1 MERILLIETSTAL
14 CSAALAED
22 GAITAYKESSAP
34 KAHASLTAV
43 FIQEILGERGLT
55 LADCDAVCVSMGPG
69 SYTGL
74 RVGVSTAKGLCFGA
88 GKPLLAVGT
97 LDTLVA
103 QAMEEIPGQAGN
115 DGQTVIPCDNG
126 NLGNA
131 IPGNSNDTPG
141 NDTPSNGNPDN
152 GNPGNVI
159 PGNIIPGGVNAIPDN
174 GNVIPGSVNA
184 IPDNSNDI
192 PGNGIPGS
200 TNVITGN
207 VIPGSVNAI
216 PDNSNDTPSNDTPG
230 NGIPGSTNVITGTA
244 NVIPDLIGDPRFI
257 IPMIDARR
265 MEVYTAVFTS
275 TPSVIPSEAEGSL
288 RYVQITET
296 APVIID
302 ENSFAE
308 YLEQGPVLFIGD
320 GAGKCA
326 DVIRH
331 PNAHFC
337 QCHPKAS
344 SMLAPAIVQLRAGN
358 FQDVAYFEP
367 FYLKEFVATVSKKKL
382 W

>member
-1 MERILLIETSTAL
+1 MDRIILIETSTAL
-14 CSAALAED
+14 CSVALAED
-22 GAITAYKESSAP
+22 GAVTAYRESSEP

-43 FIQEILGERGLT
+43 FVQEVLAERGVT

-74 RVGVSTAKGLCFGA
+74 RVGVSTAKGLCFGS

-103 QAMEEIPGQAGN
+103 QAGEIPGQAGN
-115 DGQTVIPCDNG
+115 DGSSPYSF
-126 NLGNA
+126 L
-131 IPGNSNDTPG
+131 
-141 NDTPSNGNPDN
+141 
-152 GNPGNVI
+152 
-159 PGNIIPGGVNAIPDN
+159 
-174 GNVIPGSVNA
+174 
-184 IPDNSNDI
+184 
-192 PGNGIPGS
+192 
-200 TNVITGN
+200 
-207 VIPGSVNAI
+207 
-216 PDNSNDTPSNDTPG
+216 
-230 NGIPGSTNVITGTA
+230 
-244 NVIPDLIGDPRFI
+244 

-265 MEVYTAVFTS
+265 MEVYAAVWGRAAAG
-275 TPSVIPSEAEGSL
+275 ECGHCMK
-288 RYVQITET
+288 QITET
-296 APVIID
+296 APVIVD

-326 DVIRH
+326 DVIKH

-344 SMLAPAIVQLRAGN
+344 SMLSPALEALRAGN
-358 FQDVAYFEP
+358 FKDVAYFEP

-382 W
+382 F

>member
-1 MERILLIETSTAL
+1 MERIILIETSTAL
-14 CSAALAED
+14 CSVALAED
-22 GAITAYKESSAP
+22 GAVTAYRESSEP

-43 FIQEILGERGLT
+43 FVQEVLAERGVT

-74 RVGVSTAKGLCFGA
+74 RVGVSTAKGLCFGS

-103 QAMEEIPGQAGN
+103 QAGEIPGQAGN
-115 DGQTVIPCDNG
+115 DGSSPYSF
-126 NLGNA
+126 L
-131 IPGNSNDTPG
+131 
-141 NDTPSNGNPDN
+141 
-152 GNPGNVI
+152 
-159 PGNIIPGGVNAIPDN
+159 
-174 GNVIPGSVNA
+174 
-184 IPDNSNDI
+184 
-192 PGNGIPGS
+192 
-200 TNVITGN
+200 
-207 VIPGSVNAI
+207 
-216 PDNSNDTPSNDTPG
+216 
-230 NGIPGSTNVITGTA
+230 
-244 NVIPDLIGDPRFI
+244 

-265 MEVYTAVFTS
+265 MEVYAAVFS
-275 TPSVIPSEAEGSL
+275 PIISDKAYSVISSEAEGRVEKSL
-288 RYVQITET
+288 LYTQITET
-296 APVIID
+296 APAIID

-326 DVIRH
+326 DVIKH

-344 SMLAPAIVQLRAGN
+344 SMLSPALEALRAGN
-358 FQDVAYFEP
+358 FKDVAYFEP

-382 W
+382 F

>member
-14 CSAALAED
+14 CSTALAEN
-22 GAITAYKESSAP
+22 GVITSYRESSAP

-43 FIQEILGERGLT
+43 FIQEMLAERGIT
-55 LADCDAVCVSMGPG
+55 LDDCNAICVSKGPG

-74 RVGVSTAKGLCFGA
+74 RVGVSTAKGLCFGS

-103 QAMEEIPGQAGN
+103 QAAVGR
-115 DGQTVIPCDNG
+115 QTVIPD
-126 NLGNA
+126 L
-131 IPGNSNDTPG
+131 
-141 NDTPSNGNPDN
+141 
-152 GNPGNVI
+152 
-159 PGNIIPGGVNAIPDN
+159 
-174 GNVIPGSVNA
+174 
-184 IPDNSNDI
+184 
-192 PGNGIPGS
+192 
-200 TNVITGN
+200 TG
-207 VIPGSVNAI
+207 
-216 PDNSNDTPSNDTPG
+216 
-230 NGIPGSTNVITGTA
+230 
-244 NVIPDLIGDPRFI
+244 DLRFI

-265 MEVYTAVFTS
+265 MEVYSAVFSPDGT
-275 TPSVIPSEAEGSL
+275 
-288 RYVQITET
+288 QITET
-296 APVIID
+296 TPVIVD

-326 DVIRH
+326 DVIKH

-344 SMLAPAIVQLRAGN
+344 SMLSPAIAAYKEKR
-358 FQDVAYFEP
+358 FEDVAYFEP